1 MNGETV
7 CPLCGVRPYE
17 ARHVLTDRLYRTTDD
32 EFEVVEC
39 RGCGLLRLEP
49 QPAPAELKQYYPDLY
64 WAKGETRHGPAGM
77 YRRIVLRDHVSFVCK
92 TIASMGLPRVRILD
106 MGCGAG
112 DLLAGLR
119 ARGHAAVG
127 LDIAASAL
135 QAAAEVGVPGVRAD
149 HSSAPFPS
157 GSFDLVMMYHLLEHI
172 PNPDVAIREAWRL
185 LADGGRM
192 ILQVPN
198 ADSWQ
203 YALLGRYWSGLDVPR
218 HLYDFGRHD
227 LEKFLARNKFAVRR
241 WKFFSLRDNP
251 PALATSLAPW
261 MEPMARRVRR
271 PNRNALLRLCGDLAY
286 FGLVCAC
293 VPFAVA
299 EAIFRR
305 GATMMVDAEKVHE
318 NPNEN
323 LGR

>member
-1 MNGETV
+1 M
-7 CPLCGVRPYE
+7 
-17 ARHVLTDRLYRTTDD
+17 RHTLTDRLYGATDE
-32 EFEVVEC
+32 EFDVVEC

-49 QPAPAELKQYYPDLY
+49 QPEPGDLKDYYPNLY
-64 WAKGETRHGPAGM
+64 WAKGRTRHGLAGL
-77 YRRIVLRDHVSFVCK
+77 YRRIVLRDHTRFVLK
-92 TIASMGLPRVRILD
+92 AIRGMGLPRARILD

-112 DLLAGLR
+112 DLLASLR
-119 ARGHAAVG
+119 GYGHAGIG

-149 HSSAPFPS
+149 HSAAPFAS
-157 GSFDLVMMYHLLEHI
+157 GSFDVVMLFHLLEHI
-172 PNPDVAIREAWRL
+172 PNPDAAIREAWRL
-185 LADGGRM
+185 LADDGRM

-227 LEKFLARNKFAVRR
+227 LEEFLSRNRFAVRR

-261 MEPMARRVRR
+261 LEPMARRVRR
-271 PNRNALLRLCGDLAY
+271 PQRNALLRLCADFAY

-293 VPFAVA
+293 LPFAVA
-299 EAIFRR
+299 EAVFGR
-305 GATMMVDAEKVHE
+305 GATMMVEAEKVHE
-318 NPNEN
+318 SC
-323 LGR
+323 

>member
-7 CPLCGVRPYE
+7 CPLCGVRLYE
-17 ARHVLTDRLYRTTDD
+17 TRHTLTDRLYRTTDD

-39 RGCGLLRLEP
+39 RGCGLLRMEP
-49 QPAPAELKQYYPDLY
+49 QPALDELAQYYPDLY
-64 WAKGETRHGPAGM
+64 WAKGKTRHGPAG
-77 YRRIVLRDHVSFVCK
+77 IFVCK
-92 TIASMGLPRVRILD
+92 TIKQMGLTRARVLD
-106 MGCGAG
+106 IGWGAG

-119 ARGHAAVG
+119 ERGHAGIG
-127 LDIAASAL
+127 LDIADSAL
-135 QAAAEVGVPGVRAD
+135 QAAKEVGVPGTRAD
-149 HSSAPFPS
+149 HSSAPFRNE
-157 GSFDLVMMYHLLEHI
+157 SFDLVMMYHLLEHI
-172 PNPDVAIREAWRL
+172 PNPDTAIREAWRL
-185 LADGGRM
+185 LADGGRL

-227 LEKFLARNKFAVRR
+227 LEEFLGRNKFQVRR

-271 PNRNALLRLCGDLAY
+271 PDRNALLRLCGDLAY
-286 FGLVCAC
+286 FGLVCGC
-293 VPFAVA
+293 IPFAIA
-299 EAIFRR
+299 EAVFRR

-318 NPNEN
+318 IVDQNA
-323 LGR
+323 RQ